1 MMKKTAIAVLVG
13 CLMAGFGPE
22 GWAAEFKVIPSLV
35 LRGQYNDNI
44 FFDAENEESDYIG
57 TVKPGLEIINRTE
70 RLDLSLAGHY
80 RVIRYRDQGEL
91 DAEDYDGRG
100 RLKYNLTPVL
110 RLNAGALYDKST
122 QPDRDVVETGLIQ
135 NQRTRRR
142 QRYNGGLEYT
152 INEKAATTFNY
163 VYQDD
168 DWSSNDPDDEDW
180 TLNSADMLFT
190 YDLSGTIES
199 TVGRVN
205 FGYANADYETAE
217 IDYYFA
223 TLGFLHQFSE
233 IYSMQLDAGPRYTDS
248 EFDDNQSDQKWGGR
262 GYLALIYS
270 GEFTRA
276 DLSASYDVD
285 AASGRRGAVER
296 TRFVA
301 DVRHRFLEKLWL
313 GISGGYYLNKSS
325 QDEFAQDEID
335 ERTVRVRPRFN
346 WEIHRYVSLEGAYEY
361 IYVDDN
367 ADDTDTDRH
376 NVYLQVTFAYPV
388 IE

>member
-1 MMKKTAIAVLVG
+1 
-13 CLMAGFGPE
+13 
-22 GWAAEFKVIPSLV
+22 
-35 LRGQYNDNI
+35 D
-44 FFDAENEESDYIG
+44 
-57 TVKPGLEIINRTE
+57 
-70 RLDLSLAGHY
+70 
-80 RVIRYRDQGEL
+80 
-91 DAEDYDGRG
+91 
-100 RLKYNLTPVL
+100 
-110 RLNAGALYDKST
+110 
-122 QPDRDVVETGLIQ
+122 
-135 NQRTRRR
+135 
-142 QRYNGGLEYT
+142 
-152 INEKAATTFNY
+152 
-163 VYQDD
+163 
-168 DWSSNDPDDEDW
+168 
-180 TLNSADMLFT
+180 
-190 YDLSGTIES
+190 
-199 TVGRVN
+199 
-205 FGYANADYETAE
+205 
-217 IDYYFA
+217 
-223 TLGFLHQFSE
+223 
-233 IYSMQLDAGPRYTDS
+233 
-248 EFDDNQSDQKWGGR
+248 FDDNQSDQKWGGR